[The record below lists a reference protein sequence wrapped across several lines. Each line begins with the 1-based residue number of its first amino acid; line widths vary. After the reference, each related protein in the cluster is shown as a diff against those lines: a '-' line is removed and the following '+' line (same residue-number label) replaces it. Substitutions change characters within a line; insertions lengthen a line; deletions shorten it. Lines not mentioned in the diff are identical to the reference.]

1 MIQETP
7 EWENAGVFSERATGL
22 DMKRRPAFQKL
33 IEKCKKGKVDLILT
47 KSISR
52 FGRNTLEML
61 RALQMLQGLG
71 VDVWFQEENL
81 WLRERHLQ
89 LLLTAY
95 CAFAQAESESKSRD
109 IKWGIKEGFRTGTSG
124 YAEFICFGYKR
135 EGKGGLVI
143 DEKEASIVRQIFEM
157 RAAGESL
164 GKISNWLYEH
174 GIASPSG
181 RVQWS
186 RETISKLLRNEK
198 YVGDVVLQKTY
209 VEDLFSGKQ
218 IKNSGQRDRFL
229 IENHHPAIVDREL
242 FEQVNKRY

>member
-1 MIQETP
+1 MGEVWRLAKQRITEIPPCQKESLLRKCRVAAYCRVSTEHEEQESSLELQEPYFNCLIQETP
-7 EWENAGVFSERATGL
+7 EWENVGIFSERATGL

-61 RALQMLQGLG
+61 RSLQMLQGLG

-109 IKWGIKEGFRTGTSG
+109 IKWGIKEGFRAGTSG

-135 EGKGGLVI
+135 ERKGGLVV
-143 DEKEASIVRQIFEM
+143 DEKEAIIVRQIFEM

-164 GKISNWLYEH
+164 GKISDWLYEY
-174 GIASPSG
+174 GIASPMKKP
-181 RVQWS
+181 VQLS
-186 RETISKLLRNEK
+186 TGYTE
-198 YVGDVVLQKTY
+198 Y
-209 VEDLFSGKQ
+209 
-218 IKNSGQRDRFL
+218 
-229 IENHHPAIVDREL
+229 
-242 FEQVNKRY
+242 